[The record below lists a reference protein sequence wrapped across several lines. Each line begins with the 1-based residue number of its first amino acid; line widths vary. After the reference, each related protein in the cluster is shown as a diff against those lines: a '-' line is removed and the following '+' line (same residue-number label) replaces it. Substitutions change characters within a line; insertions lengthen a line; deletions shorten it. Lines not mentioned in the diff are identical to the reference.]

1 VFASLGANMEARCPI
16 CGSTLE
22 VPDDAIPG
30 ELIDCNSCGALLEVF
45 NDNGAISL
53 REAGGVLEDWG
64 E

>member
-1 VFASLGANMEARCPI
+1 MEARCPV

-30 ELIDCNSCGALLEVF
+30 ELLDCNSCGALLEVF
-45 NDNGAISL
+45 DDSGTLSL